1 MNSTFNLIYLI
12 IVFVF
17 VIIIAYI
24 VTPIFLPDP
33 KKLKLHSADKVPY
46 PKDFKDYLNNIYL
59 KDPNKGTKD
68 EIECINEITSVI
80 NIDHNFNPNDP
91 LNSKNMKKSITS
103 GLRYFNFI
111 WETAPDN
118 ILNLYETA
126 RNTTV
131 QWPPKYNQKYR
142 LLAFPYVSGN
152 IFSGLYQTL
161 ANKSS
166 VATMPS
172 WYVSKYDSND
182 YSNSLYN
189 KIFDSKIVDE
199 TTTVSYGE
207 NDTIS
212 QYKLLKTFWGNVVE
226 YDTTPILRHYID
238 SPQEDNLFTGKY
250 KTGGYILESDFK
262 KIQDSI
268 HNGNQPW
275 DEVPLTPAVLG
286 SKSRPHNKYYLE
298 VQHTCYP
305 MPGFDYPYCDDGAW
319 WTYLSVGCGIYWNA
333 NRPIICKNKLHLLY
347 CCGWTLD
354 QFVDITNG
362 FGGGNNLVNTVFRK
376 IYNDEHP
383 KNQKPNVGI
392 GFRAMCGKNGDEV
405 VRKFFLN
412 IILFF
417 FIIIYLIILIFKDL
431 FELFKNLK
439 DKSNVVTKMTLV
451 SIYMVIIFTLIWYL
465 IYVALND
472 FFKGLGWRTLD
483 MALEETN
490 MTTHQFFEEAIHGT
504 NSNPICNGI
513 SMTEWFDSFLYKA
526 VIAKGF
532 TSAIMTMQPNKSG
545 CWMVEMFDV
554 INYVNANPNMRPE
567 LGICGE
573 QKLQSGIKKAIHDT
587 PDTPDENYI
596 KYIPQIMGTIPS
608 NKDCGNSNKESGCE
622 NLDNSGKQCN
632 IYGCRDT
639 NHALCMSCDAVP
651 ISNICINNKK
661 IDYSS

>member
-1 MNSTFNLIYLI
+1 MNSKFNLVYLI
-12 IVFVF
+12 IVFIC
-17 VIIIAYI
+17 VIIVAYI
-24 VTPIFLPDP
+24 ITPIFLPDP

-46 PKDFKDYLNNIYL
+46 PKNFVDYLNNIY
-59 KDPNKGTKD
+59 KDTKKKSNLHY
-68 EIECINEITSVI
+68 ETECINEITSVI
-80 NIDHNFNPNDP
+80 NIDHNFNPEDP
-91 LNSKNMKKSITS
+91 LNPKSMKKSITS

-111 WETAPDN
+111 WETAPDS
-118 ILNLYETA
+118 ILNLFETA
-126 RNTTV
+126 KNTTV
-131 QWPPKYNQKYR
+131 EWPPKYNQKYR

-161 ANKSS
+161 SNKSS

-172 WYVSKYDSND
+172 WYLSKYDPID

-189 KIFDSKIVDE
+189 KIFDSKIVNQ
-199 TTTVSYGE
+199 VSVSDKE
-207 NDTIS
+207 DTIS
-212 QYKLLKTFWGNVVE
+212 QYKVLTTFWGKVVE
-226 YDTTPILRHYID
+226 YETTPILRKYID
-238 SPQEDNLFTGKY
+238 SSNEENLFTGKY
-250 KTGGYILESDFK
+250 KTGGYILESDYIS
-262 KIQDSI
+262 IQNFI
-268 HNGNQPW
+268 HNGNLAW
-275 DEVPLTPAVLG
+275 DEVQLTKHILTKNNPY
-286 SKSRPHNKYYLE
+286 KPNNKYYLE

-305 MPGFDYPYCDDGAW
+305 MPGYDYPYCDDGGW

-333 NRPIICKNKLHLLY
+333 NRPIICKNKLHLLH

-354 QFVDITNG
+354 QFVDIVIG
-362 FGGGNNLVNTVFRK
+362 YGGGNNLVNAVFRK

-383 KNQKPNVGI
+383 KNQKPNVGL
-392 GFRAMCGKNGDEV
+392 GFRIMNGKNGDVV

-439 DKSNVVTKMTLV
+439 DKLNTVTKITLI
-451 SIYMVIIFTLIWYL
+451 SIYMIIIFTLIWYL
-465 IYVALND
+465 IHVALND

-504 NSNPICNGI
+504 NSNPICNGLN
-513 SMTEWFDSFLYKA
+513 MTEWFDSFLYKA
-526 VIAKGF
+526 VIDKGF

-545 CWMVEMFDV
+545 CWMVEMFD
-554 INYVNANPNMRPE
+554 ITNYVTAKTNITPK

-573 QKLQSGIKKAIHDT
+573 QKLQSGIKKAIHDKS
-587 PDTPDENYI
+587 YI
-596 KYIPQIMGTIPS
+596 SQIMGTIPS
-608 NKDCGNSNKESGCE
+608 NDDCGNSKVESGCG
-622 NLDNSGKQCN
+622 NDKLDNSGKQCN

-651 ISNICINNKK
+651 LSNICISNKK